1 VSGLSRREL
10 LAAAGAGAGAVPL
23 PAQAAVL
30 GSPLTL
36 IADRAMLPPAWAGR
50 ALVLEP
56 GTFLDDARLAALP
69 AGPAAAA
76 LMPANALLLTD
87 LLRVRRRPLI
97 WRAGLQHFTLSG

>member
-10 LAAAGAGAGAVPL
+10 LAAVGAAGAVPL
-23 PAQAAVL
+23 PARAAL
-30 GSPLTL
+30 LAPPLTL
-36 IADRAMLPPAWAGR
+36 IADRATLPPAWAGR

-56 GTFLDDARLAALP
+56 GTFLDDARLATLP

-76 LMPANALLLTD
+76 LTPANALLLGD

-97 WRAGLQHFTLSG
+97 WQAGLQHFILPG